1 MNTTTT
7 GKSTSTPLSQR
18 EIAGFNN
25 EVFQHL
31 ALTMEARRPEIATV
45 AQFRVVRKGDGDY
58 ALLPVADRIGI
69 VVSAPARPGRFWP
82 QGNMLVPADA
92 LRSFFEKG
100 EVFESMTDKELWAT
114 ALKAARSSVL
124 DGESCRQ
131 LSRCVAAAL
140 QIRAGLTAPTSSE
153 VV

>member
-1 MNTTTT
+1 MTTTT
-7 GKSTSTPLSQR
+7 GKSTSNPLSQR

-31 ALTMEARRPEIATV
+31 ALTMEARQPEIATV
-45 AQFRVVRKGDGDY
+45 AQFRVVKGDADY
-58 ALLPVADRIGI
+58 VLLSVADRVGI
-69 VVSAPARPGRFWP
+69 VVSAPERPGRFWP

-100 EVFESMTDKELWAT
+100 EVFDHMTDKEVWAT

-140 QIRAGLTAPTSSE
+140 GIRAGLTSPNSSE